1 MLYKF
6 AIKSL
11 KCTFVRTSVNNWE
24 NKIERDKN
32 DVPVHKKERPNVVD
46 NMLLKKI
53 KDAAMEYA
61 WLEG

>member
-1 MLYKF
+1 M
-6 AIKSL
+6 
-11 KCTFVRTSVNNWE
+11 NNWE

-61 WLEG
+61 WLGG